1 MNKLEW
7 QDLASQLDLQY
18 DEDVAVIFGEK
29 EGYTLFIEDA
39 GEKMYRIC
47 FSVKGDEALSITED
61 LKQLR
66 KSTKGMSGV
75 LQTRYKLAVTV
86 KGGMSKAKT
95 KELIVQCLDASLSF
109 LREHGLANVCE
120 HTGEATSTAV
130 YQVGTN
136 LLILSADSFQ
146 QLSSGLAI
154 ENQSYDQQKEN
165 VVGGI
170 VGAFVGCLIGGAVTL
185 GIAQLGYVS
194 YLSGLVMG
202 VCTIKG
208 YELFGKKLSK
218 LGIAVSI
225 FFMVVMTLLAH
236 QFDYAF
242 LIAREA
248 KIDVFT
254 AFSVFTKYLL
264 AGGDVHHNYWV
275 NLGLLYICT
284 GIGAYSMVH
293 SALSKQKLKYI
304 TRKL

>member
-7 QDLASQLDLQY
+7 QDLASQLGLQY

-29 EGYTLFIEDA
+29 EGYMLFIEDA

-136 LLILSADSFQ
+136 L
-146 QLSSGLAI
+146 
-154 ENQSYDQQKEN
+154 
-165 VVGGI
+165 
-170 VGAFVGCLIGGAVTL
+170 
-185 GIAQLGYVS
+185 
-194 YLSGLVMG
+194 
-202 VCTIKG
+202 
-208 YELFGKKLSK
+208 
-218 LGIAVSI
+218 
-225 FFMVVMTLLAH
+225 
-236 QFDYAF
+236 
-242 LIAREA
+242 
-248 KIDVFT
+248 
-254 AFSVFTKYLL
+254 
-264 AGGDVHHNYWV
+264 
-275 NLGLLYICT
+275 
-284 GIGAYSMVH
+284 
-293 SALSKQKLKYI
+293 
-304 TRKL
+304 